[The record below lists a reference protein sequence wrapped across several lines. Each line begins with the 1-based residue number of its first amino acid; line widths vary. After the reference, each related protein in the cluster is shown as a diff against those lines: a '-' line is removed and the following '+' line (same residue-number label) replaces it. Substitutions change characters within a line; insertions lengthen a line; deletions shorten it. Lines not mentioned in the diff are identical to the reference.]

1 MWKYGQIAFATLRV
15 FFRATFDNGLPIDF
29 VVLDL
34 FWLVQK
40 KEITTNSLRWP
51 RAIHQIK
58 TAKNSASERFV
69 SLTDDDAER
78 FVEAEANKNTQR
90 KMHSDVVLMK
100 SFLPNEN
107 ETRQLQDIPPSELDA
122 YLSRF
127 LLSVR
132 KKSVMNMSQQHS
144 EELSLLW
151 SIWETYAAASLLSK
165 DNVRQL
171 NCSRGTCLS
180 EFLNLETRLWIS
192 LCVALCLG
200 FAEFEDDHIRVNR

>member
-1 MWKYGQIAFATLRV
+1 
-15 FFRATFDNGLPIDF
+15 
-29 VVLDL
+29 
-34 FWLVQK
+34 
-40 KEITTNSLRWP
+40 
-51 RAIHQIK
+51 
-58 TAKNSASERFV
+58 V

-151 SIWETYAAASLLSK
+151 SI
-165 DNVRQL
+165 
-171 NCSRGTCLS
+171 
-180 EFLNLETRLWIS
+180 
-192 LCVALCLG
+192 
-200 FAEFEDDHIRVNR
+200 